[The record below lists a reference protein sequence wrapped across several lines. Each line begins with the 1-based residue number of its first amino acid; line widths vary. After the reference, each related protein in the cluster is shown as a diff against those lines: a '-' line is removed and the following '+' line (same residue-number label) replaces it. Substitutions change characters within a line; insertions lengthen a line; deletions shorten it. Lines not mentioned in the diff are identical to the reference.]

1 MDWKSVGKSILFPNI
16 VIMIIL
22 VPVSLVLLIG
32 SMVLIGTKSV
42 IAIISYVLSSYTL
55 MVWCL
60 KTPMLIDYFKR
71 FKEENDFVKK
81 WRTDHRLRVNVSL
94 YGSLTWNAFYGCFQL
109 WLGFYYKTFWFCSL
123 GAYYICL
130 ALMRFLLVRH
140 TRRYVPGERMRE
152 ELKKYRAC
160 GWVFLL
166 MNLALALIIFF
177 MLYWDRTF
185 KHHIITA
192 IAMAAYTFS
201 AFAVAIVNLIK
212 YRKYKSP
219 IYSASKIISLAV
231 ACVSMLTLTSTLLT
245 TFGEG
250 TMDAFSQK
258 IMLASVGGTVSVAV
272 IVMAVYMIVTGAKK
286 LKSINCPKGVNHG

>member
-1 MDWKSVGKSILFPNI
+1 
-16 VIMIIL
+16 
-22 VPVSLVLLIG
+22 
-32 SMVLIGTKSV
+32 
-42 IAIISYVLSSYTL
+42 
-55 MVWCL
+55 
-60 KTPMLIDYFKR
+60 
-71 FKEENDFVKK
+71 
-81 WRTDHRLRVNVSL
+81 
-94 YGSLTWNAFYGCFQL
+94 
-109 WLGFYYKTFWFCSL
+109 
-123 GAYYICL
+123 
-130 ALMRFLLVRH
+130 
-140 TRRYVPGERMRE
+140 MRE

-245 TFGEG
+245 TCEEG